1 MLAMA
6 PLRRTSPWRTPRS
19 PAASAPDVP
28 LAGLG
33 READLAWLAGTGV
46 GLLLAVLA
54 GTLLARHGVALA
66 YLSVLLRASWYA
78 RESGRVPLFDRLLRL
93 GLVAGVFLVLGDYL
107 RASVLPDGR
116 LVYLTRDAVLL
127 GTPPY
132 VPLGWACAVVEIGYL
147 PLRLYAHLR
156 GPRSSLAAAAV
167 ASVLAAALAGVGLGT
182 IEVLA
187 ARAGWWKYETTAAML
202 APSVAAYAPLGEG
215 LAFLAL
221 VPLALRALRGGVLL
235 WGMALAGVVVASQVL
250 AWVALTVV
258 AR

>member
-1 MLAMA
+1 MGVMQ
-6 PLRRTSPWRTPRS
+6 RTSPWRTPRVL
-19 PAASAPDVP
+19 AGDELDAP

-33 READLAWLAGTGV
+33 RANDGAWLAGTGT

-54 GTLLARHGVALA
+54 GTVLARHGVALA
-66 YLSVLLRASWYA
+66 YLSVLLRVCWYA
-78 RESGRVPLFDRLLRL
+78 REAARAPLFDRLLRL
-93 GLVAGVFLVLGDYL
+93 GLVAGVFLVLGDYV

-127 GTPPY
+127 LTPPY

-147 PLRLYAHLR
+147 PLRLYARLR
-156 GPRSSLAAAAV
+156 GPRSGLGPAAV

-187 ARAGWWKYETTAAML
+187 ARAGWWKYEATAAML

-221 VPLALRALRGGVLL
+221 VPVALRSLRGGALP
-235 WGMALAGVVVASQVL
+235 WGIALAAVVVTSQVL
-250 AWVALTVV
+250 AWVALSVV